1 MYIKVPENKFAL
13 YSKLVSLTGI
23 TLHELYKL
31 RWTDISSNFSTATV
45 HSTDGTHRTIELC
58 PEAISV
64 LRKIRNRFG
73 DSNAV
78 LPPHA
83 LTSYDDTSEVIL
95 Y

>member
-1 MYIKVPENKFAL
+1 MCFIVHKNNFDL
-13 YSKLVSLTGI
+13 YSQFISLTGI
-23 TLHELYKL
+23 KPEELHKL
-31 RWTDISSNFSTATV
+31 RWTDVSRDFSSITA

-58 PEAISV
+58 PEAVSV

-78 LPPHA
+78 LPPLA
-83 LTSYDDTSEVIL
+83 LFSYNNTSEIII

>member
-1 MYIKVPENKFAL
+1 MYIEVPENKFAL
-13 YSKLVSLTGI
+13 YSKLVTLTGI
-23 TLHELYKL
+23 TLQELHKL
-31 RWTDISSNFSTATV
+31 RWKDVSRDFSSITT
-45 HSTDGTHRTIELC
+45 HGTDGTHRTIELC

-78 LPPHA
+78 LSPHA
-83 LTSYDDTSEVIL
+83 LTSYDNASEIRI